1 MSAPAG
7 AGESGAAP
15 AAIESRAGRLL
26 DRALSTVLAL
36 DMLAMLALTFVDVLG
51 RYVFNAPVPGSFEIV
66 SFMMAGAIAAG
77 LPVVTQHREHIA
89 VNLFDGVIHRSP
101 ALRRIQGVAIS
112 LVSACVVGF
121 MTWRIWF
128 EALDLTE
135 GRQQTGFLK
144 LPLAPV
150 AYGITVMFALTTLI
164 LVAQVVAALGARRMP

>member
-1 MSAPAG
+1 MST
-7 AGESGAAP
+7 S
-15 AAIESRAGRLL
+15 
-26 DRALSTVLAL
+26 
-36 DMLAMLALTFVDVLG
+36 LG
-51 RYVFNAPVPGSFEIV
+51 RYLFNAPVPGSFEII
-66 SFMMAGAIAAG
+66 SFMMAGAIAIG

-101 ALRRIQGVAIS
+101 MLRRIQELAIA
-112 LVSACVVGF
+112 LFSALIVGF
-121 MTWRIWF
+121 MTYRIWF

-164 LVAQVVAALGARRMP
+164 LIAQFVAALRAPRTP